1 MKGKTIDKKRI
12 IKTLMLIMGFVLTI
26 VLTASVTLA
35 WFYDSDWANKS
46 VTMAGSVGI
55 EMRDDSGNL
64 TSGAGNFHLMID
76 GKKAYPGQ
84 SIEIEA
90 SVFNN
95 GGTSIENHF
104 TGKTYDKAGGENK
117 YDDDDIKAAGTG
129 ASANID
135 GDEVGSPAYIR
146 ARFVVYT
153 NIGADAAP
161 TAPTKPE
168 NYDTDATAKAT
179 YDTAKAKYDRLVE
192 EYQDNLKFNAACLYK
207 AMLDMITD
215 RNTKQSDY
223 DWVFWQN
230 DSAKMPI
237 KEGTTTKNYFEGVV
251 NDTAT
256 DDGGY
261 FYLCKNDSNIL
272 MPLNVGDAAAFLWDG
287 TFIIPWQLTNM
298 SADKT
303 IFVALEFQA
312 VQTYIP
318 LINASGEIST
328 AFPNQLDANKCIIQ
342 DRSVQT
348 VFNSSR
354 FTNMSTL
361 CTLNGY
367 DYSSP
372 TAAAAG
378 FVKASLPADDDA
390 AYAHGTVV
398 ENGVAYTAGGS
409 GGGGA
414 GE

>member
-64 TSGAGNFHLMID
+64 TSGAGNFHFMID

-95 GGTSIENHF
+95 GGTSITNHF
-104 TGKTYDKAGGENK
+104 KDKTYDKAGGEGK

-153 NIGADAAP
+153 NIGAD
-161 TAPTKPE
+161 TAPTKPDD
-168 NYDTDATAKAT
+168 YDTNAAAKAT
-179 YDTAKAKYDRLVE
+179 YDRLLE
-192 EYQDNLKFNAACLYK
+192 EYNDNLKLNAAALYK
-207 AMLDMITD
+207 GMLDLITS
-215 RNTKQSDY
+215 RNDDKDDY
-223 DWVFWQN
+223 DWVFWRN
-230 DSAKMPI
+230 EAPNMPI
-237 KEGTTTKNYFEGVV
+237 KEGGVEKQYFEGVI
-251 NDTAT
+251 NNTT
-256 DDGGY
+256 PEGGDGGY
-261 FYLCKNDSNIL
+261 FYLCNNGTNIL
-272 MPLNVGDAAAFLWDG
+272 KPLNVGDAAAFLWDG

-318 LINASGEIST
+318 LIDDDGVISN
-328 AFPNQLDANKCIIQ
+328 AFPNQLAAEKCIIQ

-354 FTNMSTL
+354 FTRMSDL

-367 DYSSP
+367 DYSSE
-372 TAAAAG
+372 TAKSEG
-378 FVKASLPADDDA
+378 YVRASLPATTDG
-390 AYAHGTVV
+390 AYASGTVV
-398 ENGVAYTAGGS
+398 ENGVAY
-409 GGGGA
+409 GGGA

>member
-64 TSGAGNFHLMID
+64 TSGAGNFHFMID

-104 TGKTYDKAGGENK
+104 KGKTYDKAGGEGK
-117 YDDDDIKAAGTG
+117 YNDTDIKNAGTG

-146 ARFVVYT
+146 ARFIVYT
-153 NIGADAAP
+153 DIGADA
-161 TAPTKPE
+161 KPDD
-168 NYDTDATAKAT
+168 YDTNPTVKAE
-179 YDTAKAKYDRLVE
+179 YD
-192 EYQDNLKFNAACLYK
+192 DNLKFNAACLYK

-237 KEGTTTKNYFEGVV
+237 KEGATTKNYFEGVV